1 MTGTIETPAG
11 EIPIVAEKSD
21 LADHLGT
28 IKIRVGIGRM
38 NYTVDP
44 GLYALG
50 SPDGNSPVMVT
61 ANYKLSFDRLRF
73 ALRKRSAWI
82 LVLDTKGINVWCAAG
97 KGTFGTAEL
106 VGRIK
111 SSGLAKIVSHR
122 RLILP
127 QLSAPGVAAHEVKR
141 LSGFRVTYG
150 PVMAEDL
157 MAFMD
162 RGMSADRRMRTKR
175 FPLSERAVLIPM
187 EFLPALKW
195 TAGLLLVFF
204 VLGGLGF
211 SGGFL
216 EDALTHG
223 FLAVLLLIGGLLAG
237 SVIAPLCLPWIPL
250 RAFAAKGLAT
260 GIAVSIVITA
270 VFPAD
275 HKGLPFLVEAAGM
288 SLISVALAAYLAMN
302 FTGASTYTSLSGV
315 RKEMRIAVP
324 AEIIAAVL
332 GLILW
337 GAARLL

>member
-1 MTGTIETPAG
+1 MVSGKPDFA
-11 EIPIVAEKSD
+11 ARM
-21 LADHLGT
+21 GT
-28 IKIRVGIGRM
+28 IKARLGIGRM

-50 SPDGNSPVMVT
+50 APDGNSPVMVT

-73 ALRKRSAWI
+73 AFGKRSAWI

-111 SSGLAKIVSHR
+111 SSGVGKIVSHR

-127 QLSAPGVAAHEVKR
+127 QLSAPGVAAHEVR
-141 LSGFRVTYG
+141 RNSGFRVTYG

-157 MAFMD
+157 PAFID
-162 RGMSADRRMRTKR
+162 RGMVADRGMRTKR
-175 FPLSERAVLIPM
+175 FPLAERAVLIPM
-187 EFLPALKW
+187 EFIPALKW
-195 TAGLLLVFF
+195 MAVLLPVFF

-211 SGGFL
+211 SAGFL
-216 EDALTHG
+216 QDALTHG
-223 FLAVLLLIGGLLAG
+223 LLAVLLLIGGLLAG
-237 SVIAPLCLPWIPL
+237 SVITPLCLPWLPW
-250 RAFAAKGLAT
+250 RAFAAKGAAAS
-260 GIAVSIVITA
+260 IAVSAIITA
-270 VFPAD
+270 FFPAD
-275 HKGLPFLVEAAGM
+275 YKHLSFLIETAGM

-315 RKEMRIAVP
+315 RREMKIAVP
-324 AEIIAAVL
+324 AQIAAAVL
-332 GLILW
+332 GIILW